1 MNKQQE
7 ILLSNILYYGLF
19 GKNPS
24 FFPTDELLK
33 TIPSGCF
40 GVFSTIRRHQ
50 TLSKWPK
57 DIHGCQ
63 GYWNEKY
70 TAITKSEL
78 LKHCL
83 DVTYKAI
90 YKDNRKDHF
99 GPLEND
105 PYSLFEID
113 FLKKPLYNID
123 SKSGKITYKNKQIPF
138 NNNKFGVIIQGLQS
152 HQHATFLPHVFT
164 KKSWNYIKTQL
175 FQKGQL
181 NEGDKTVKL
190 YAYEIV
196 QYKMQLIQL
205 LKYKDF
211 FKKAIQSF
219 SDLLFKNVKENK
231 KYVFFYSVTKNKKI
245 YDNTQ
250 DVRNCA
256 LLGSLFQMY
265 KNRIIR
271 LTPKQLSLLKK
282 EAKKLLNNMEHLSSQ
297 ALSFLSPFISLYNNT
312 TTKNTTKNRFCTK
325 LKKDLPNADENFAKP
340 EILIGLKISRCKIP
354 SSISLTCNANDN
366 IFKYNWTIQAHYFLY
381 NKIPSPLL
389 DLFEIKINEVIL
401 KIKQQETNY
410 LAVTLEAICYIF
422 KYTNKEKWLILLFPI
437 FVELEKRKKG
447 LSILYVFLNRDYR
460 VDIIDHIYRGFSMLL

>member
-7 ILLSNILYYGLF
+7 ILLSNILYYGLC

-24 FFPTDELLK
+24 FFPTDELSK

-105 PYSLFEID
+105 PYSLLEID

-152 HQHATFLPHVFT
+152 HQRATFLPHVFT
-164 KKSWNYIKTQL
+164 NKPWNYIKKQL

-181 NEGDKTVKL
+181 NEDDKHVKL

-196 QYKMQLIQL
+196 QYKMKLIQL

-219 SDLLFKNVKENK
+219 SDLLFKNVNK
-231 KYVFFYSVTKNKKI
+231 KNKYVFFYSITKNKKI
-245 YDNTQ
+245 YDNSQ

-265 KNRIIR
+265 KNRIIT
-271 LTPKQLSLLKK
+271 LTPEQLLLLKK
-282 EAKKLLNNMEHLSSQ
+282 EAKKLLNNIEPLSSQ
-297 ALSFLSPFISLYNNT
+297 ALSFLGPFIPLYNNT
-312 TTKNTTKNRFCTK
+312 TKNTFCNK
-325 LKKDLPNADENFAKP
+325 LKKDLPHVDKDFATP
-340 EILIGLKISRCKIP
+340 EILIGLKISQCKIP
-354 SSISLTCNANDN
+354 LRISLTCKADDN

-381 NKIPSPLL
+381 NKIPTTLL
-389 DLFEIKINEVIL
+389 TLFKKKINEINK
-401 KIKQQETNY
+401 KIQNTETNI

-422 KYTNKEKWLILLFPI
+422 KYTNEEKWLALLFPI
-437 FVELEKRKKG
+437 FVELEKRKTG
-447 LSILYVFLNRDYR
+447 LTILYAFTNGECR
-460 VDIIDHIYRGFSMLL
+460 VDISDHIYRGFSMLLSKK